1 MSWFVESNC
10 RIIYFTRPLL
20 GSINILLPASTLDI
34 ITSMEATSSKV
45 YCSAFGTKKIAYCCD
60 YLDNYRSA
68 QEVMIQV
75 IITLAIF
82 TDYQLECQSLLIKS
96 LHQFYLL
103 KLTDRTK
110 IKEMGRNRI

>member
-1 MSWFVESNC
+1 
-10 RIIYFTRPLL
+10 
-20 GSINILLPASTLDI
+20 
-34 ITSMEATSSKV
+34 MEATSSKV

-110 IKEMGRNRI
+110 IKEMGRNRIWKVQCHVKGNKIYNQGLNQSFLACRS